1 MIDGSGL
8 SIKET
13 RKLEKLYFNP
23 KTGHSV
29 INDLARKSVL
39 TNDKVKQFLDTVDT
53 YTLYKPI
60 IKNFETRKVYVKG
73 IDDQFQADLVEM
85 IPYARENDNYRYM
98 LTCIDC
104 FSKFAWVIRI
114 KNKTADE
121 VIKAFEKIFGCSIE
135 KGALNL

>member
-23 KTGHSV
+23 KTGYSG

-60 IKNFETRKVYVKG
+60 RKNFETRIVLY
-73 IDDQFQADLVEM
+73 
-85 IPYARENDNYRYM
+85 
-98 LTCIDC
+98 
-104 FSKFAWVIRI
+104 
-114 KNKTADE
+114 
-121 VIKAFEKIFGCSIE
+121 
-135 KGALNL
+135 